1 MAEYQS
7 FNNTNPYAPGYNP
20 KAVAPMPGTQEWADA
35 EARKR
40 ADELARKEHE
50 QALKMA
56 GSPKRPEWESL
67 LGQDGLMKDQYQI
80 NDVLNTGF
88 LDQMRQDNLRGA
100 GTPSAWRNLME
111 QNVQRQAGDASANMQ
126 AQGAN
131 AMSNLAMMGG
141 LRSGSAE
148 RMASKFG
155 NQAALAQQ
163 NVLGQR
169 LNLDVQD
176 EQMRQQGLQNL
187 GQMELG
193 TAQYQTGV
201 QQANV
206 GNALNE
212 TLQKRADNINAYN
225 EQMRAWAS
233 ERTAAATPSSGGGK
247 K

>member
-1 MAEYQS
+1 MLQS
-7 FNNTNPYAPGYNP
+7 QNYGKVQPVQVGSEEWLA
-20 KAVAPMPGTQEWADA
+20 QE
-35 EARKR
+35 ERKR
-40 ADELARKEHE
+40 QNELA
-50 QALKMA
+50 QAENAMAVKMA
-56 GSPKRPEWESL
+56 GAPDRPEWESL
-67 LGQDGLMKDQYQI
+67 LGKDGMMRDNLQLQ
-80 NDVLNTGF
+80 NQLNTGY

-100 GTPSAWRNLME
+100 DTPSAWRNLME

-126 AQGAN
+126 AQGTN

-193 TAQYQTGV
+193 AAQYQTGV
-201 QQANV
+201 QQANI
-206 GNALNE
+206 GNVLNE
-212 TLQKRADNINAYN
+212 NLQKRAENINAYN